1 MVVASTRTGAR
12 AAIAADAVI
21 LAVPA
26 AAAAALLARTEPTE
40 PSHWAG
46 APETAAVLGGFRS
59 ASVAM
64 VRLAVRPDRVRA
76 PAGRAGLLVPHRSG
90 FATVAVSYASTKWA
104 HLAED
109 GLVRLR
115 ISVGH
120 DDDPDSPRLPEDEL
134 VTVCWT
140 RPARSPGWTGRWS
153 TTRWSAGTT
162 RFPPVRRRSP
172 RPLRDRRRS
181 ARRGT
186 TQRPRHRRVLRGI
199 GIPGCIRQG
208 RRAAAAV
215 MSG

>member
-134 VTVCWT
+134 VTRVLDE
-140 RPARSPGWTGRWS
+140 ARTLTGLDGPVEHHSLVRWH
-153 TTRWSAGTT
+153 GT
-162 RFPPVRRRSP
+162 RFPSTTSVTSTAARPSTQRSP
-172 RPLRDRRRS
+172 RNYPTSSSPARPTGALVSRGASAKAVGPLRPS
-181 ARRGT
+181 
-186 TQRPRHRRVLRGI
+186 
-199 GIPGCIRQG
+199 
-208 RRAAAAV
+208 
-215 MSG
+215 